1 MKRLKHIWGR
11 LVGYVSK
18 WRSAAVHKNEVDKHV
33 QYLRRYLRKMGEG
46 FSSQIVSSPV
56 KGSNRQKDRHP
67 SQEGFLLPN
76 PSHTLI
82 SHLGTTAS
90 FCWCRL
96 RVCICVCLCE
106 CVYTSMLLRG
116 LTYILRSKLY
126 LNTGLHT
133 GKFNIK
139 EMMKRE
145 TFCLHFIHR
154 TEKGFL
160 VFSQPVKCCQHPG
173 RPFKF
178 ITSLILFFAVS
189 ELSEKSDE
197 ARNKSSRT
205 VRHLISS
212 HVSLTYSE
220 EKLW

>member
-1 MKRLKHIWGR
+1 
-11 LVGYVSK
+11 
-18 WRSAAVHKNEVDKHV
+18 
-33 QYLRRYLRKMGEG
+33 
-46 FSSQIVSSPV
+46 
-56 KGSNRQKDRHP
+56 
-67 SQEGFLLPN
+67 
-76 PSHTLI
+76 
-82 SHLGTTAS
+82 
-90 FCWCRL
+90 
-96 RVCICVCLCE
+96 
-106 CVYTSMLLRG
+106 MLLRG

-205 VRHLISS
+205 VGHLISS

-220 EKLW
+220 EKKIVSIFIGSVGLNGPLKESLGDTLFYLL